1 MRGKSIKKVFNNEI
15 GNHRWQRTP
24 PTEKRG
30 RVHTSSITVTVLNK
44 EDLDKKIIYLNPKDV
59 QVKYTRASGKGGQNV
74 NKVETVAVLTH
85 IPTGI
90 TVRSDSQ
97 RQQAKNEK
105 IGWELLTMKLQNIQN
120 TKSTSE
126 LRDKRSTHTD
136 RSDKRR
142 TYRLQDGI
150 VIDHITNKRVD
161 SKQILKGR
169 IELLH

>member
-1 MRGKSIKKVFNNEI
+1 M
-15 GNHRWQRTP
+15 
-24 PTEKRG
+24 
-30 RVHTSSITVTVLNK
+30 
-44 EDLDKKIIYLNPKDV
+44 
-59 QVKYTRASGKGGQNV
+59 
-74 NKVETVAVLTH
+74 TH

-97 RQQAKNEK
+97 RHQAKNEK
-105 IGWELLTMKLQNIQN
+105 IGWELLRRKLQDIQDI
-120 TKSTSE
+120 KSSSE
-126 LRDKRSTHTD
+126 LRNKRATHTD